1 MRREFWRR
9 FDFLLMGT
17 VVFLCIFGIILI
29 RSAVAGN
36 AEISNY
42 YVRQAI
48 FVGIGLAIIMI
59 TAVIDYHYWQALS
72 VFMYVF
78 VIGFLL
84 VIYVIGQA
92 SFGAQRWLELGLIAV
107 QPSELAK
114 IVIILVLAHYFSKNT
129 RKDRIWVWIGG
140 SLILTIGIVSL
151 VIIQPNLSISIVL
164 MVIWFAMLWINGLP
178 TKYIFVFILIGI
190 VMAAAVFPFLEDYQ
204 KLRVLTFVYPDPN
217 ARHGNNYNIEQALI
231 TIGSGGWFGQGYD
244 HATQVQLRFQKV
256 RHTDYI
262 FSVLGAEFGFVGT
275 FLITL
280 MIFFVIYRIFKAAQ
294 NAGDLYGSLICYGF
308 GVLMLFQTMVN
319 IGVNLKMVPVTGLT
333 LPFISYGGSSLTTLS
348 IGIGLVQSVIMR
360 SKLYDSKR
368 IGD

>member
-1 MRREFWRR
+1 MRRDFLRQ
-9 FDFLLMGT
+9 FDFLLLGT
-17 VVFLCIFGIILI
+17 VVILCLFGIILI

-36 AEISNY
+36 AEIEDY
-42 YVRQAI
+42 YIRQSV
-48 FVGIGLAIIMI
+48 FFGIGLVIIFI
-59 TAVIDYHYWQALS
+59 TALIDYHYWQPMS

-78 VIGFLL
+78 VWVFLL
-84 VIYVIGQA
+84 VIYIMGAA

-114 IVIILVLAHYFSKNT
+114 IVIILILAHYFSKNT

-140 SLILTIGIVSL
+140 SLLLTVGIVSL

-178 TKYIFVFILIGI
+178 TKYIFIFILIGI
-190 VMAAAVFPFLEDYQ
+190 VLGIAVFPFLEDYQ
-204 KLRVLTFVYPDPN
+204 KLRVLTFLYPDPN

-262 FSVLGAEFGFVGT
+262 FSVMGAEFGFVGT
-275 FLITL
+275 FIITL
-280 MIFFVIYRIFKAAQ
+280 MIFFVIYRIFIAAQ

-308 GVLMLFQTMVN
+308 GILMLFQTMVN
-319 IGVNLKMVPVTGLT
+319 IGVNLKLIPVTGLT

-360 SKLYDSKR
+360 SKLYGS
-368 IGD
+368 